1 MAALERFTA
10 ILSLFRQEQTG
21 AWTVPDMAAALNA
34 PASTVYRH
42 VRELTLAGFLEQG
55 GEAHYR
61 LGPAFIEYERL
72 LRLSDPL
79 SQNAPAA
86 LQALIEQAGVP
97 ALAILARLYNG
108 EVMCIASAGA
118 SAAAFTSSYERGR
131 PMPLT
136 RGATS
141 KVILAQ
147 LPSRNLK
154 TLIGPREANTIL
166 RSELSQIRRDGFFVT
181 SSEID
186 TGLAGIAVPV
196 ATGEARITASL
207 TLVVRESIL
216 NPQTNTRLIKMAQ
229 EASSQLA
236 GKPNQKA
243 TLPCL
248 SSYDPQ
254 KSSRASSNKP
264 HSSETAK

>member
-10 ILSLFRQEQTG
+10 ILGLFRQEEAG
-21 AWTVPDMAAALNA
+21 AWTVPDMAAALDA
-34 PASTVYRH
+34 PVSTIYRH
-42 VRELTLAGFLEQG
+42 VRELMQTGFLEQG

-72 LRLSDPL
+72 LRLGDPL
-79 SQNAPAA
+79 SQRAPAV
-86 LQALIEQAGVP
+86 LQALIEKASVP

-108 EVMCIASAGA
+108 EVMCIASS
-118 SAAAFTSSYERGR
+118 SAPDAAFTSSYERGR

-147 LPSRNLK
+147 LPSRDLK
-154 TLIGPREANTIL
+154 SMIGPREKNLAL
-166 RSELSQIRRDGFFVT
+166 RNELSQIRRDGFFVT

-186 TGLAGIAVPV
+186 AGLAGIAVPV
-196 ATGEARITASL
+196 ATREARIAASL

-216 NPQTNTRLIKMAQ
+216 NPQTTARLITLAL
-229 EASSQLA
+229 EAAHQLTA
-236 GKPNQKA
+236 HP
-243 TLPCL
+243 
-248 SSYDPQ
+248 SQ
-254 KSSRASSNKP
+254 KSPAS
-264 HSSETAK
+264 HSSLLDHAPLSRRNAKQTAHR